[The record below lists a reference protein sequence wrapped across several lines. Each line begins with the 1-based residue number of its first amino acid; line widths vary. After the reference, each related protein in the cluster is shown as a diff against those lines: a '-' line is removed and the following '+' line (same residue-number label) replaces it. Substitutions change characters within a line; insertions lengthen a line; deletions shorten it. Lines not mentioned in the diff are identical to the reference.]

1 MLKNIIS
8 KTDKIGQK
16 REELSMSERILDVT
30 GVTKRFQTTVPKTV
44 REILNINNDE
54 DRIVWTL
61 DNGEIKVK
69 KA

>member
-16 REELSMSERILDVT
+16 REESSMSERILDVT
-30 GVTKRFQTTVPKTV
+30 NVTKRFQTTVPKTV

-61 DNGEIKVK
+61 DNGEIKVR

>member
-16 REELSMSERILDVT
+16 REESSMSERILDVT
-30 GVTKRFQTTVPKTV
+30 NVTKRFQTTVPKTV
-44 REILNINNDE
+44 RKILNINNDE

-61 DNGEIKVK
+61 DNGEIKVRK
-69 KA
+69 V